1 MWPCGVASID
11 KHTSSTQDCM
21 GAIGPNRNHGC
32 ENYARDKL
40 STHLQACYGLLRWS
54 ICFPARLAP
63 LCEKTL
69 YLNACFEAA
78 EMLLKY
84 RTSSCLI
91 DVRFSNNLLARRIAC
106 NQSISHKYSP
116 VSNMIQYE
124 QWNLEDQWSCPMS
137 EEFFE
142 TKKDWRVQPV

>member
-1 MWPCGVASID
+1 MWPCGVASIFR
-11 KHTSSTQDCM
+11 HASSTQDCM

-32 ENYARDKL
+32 ENYARDRL

-91 DVRFSNNLLARRIAC
+91 DVRFSNNLLARRISC
-106 NQSISHKYSP
+106 NQSISNKYSP
-116 VSNMIQYE
+116 MSNMPNEI
-124 QWNLEDQWSCPMS
+124 LKTSGV
-137 EEFFE
+137 
-142 TKKDWRVQPV
+142 VQ